1 MRHVQLDDDDA
12 LVEEADKHGEGE
24 EGGVEEEVRGTG
36 DDEEALGGI
45 LDSPEMHAKRIAL
58 KHRMH
63 LISTHSATGMHNSCG
78 VLDSCS
84 LHNALRE

>member
-24 EGGVEEEVRGTG
+24 EGGIEEEVRGTG
-36 DDEEALGGI
+36 DDAEALGGI